1 MLRNDAEGIH
11 VGNLV
16 SQTKLAEACKPG
28 RTQEDKCN
36 LTSKGSKVT
45 VLHQLEQAIRPML
58 LGLSLVVGRV
68 DTCSKSV
75 LVLLIQL
82 ACLPAPSSNLRSSEA
97 RSRRRSAVETRE
109 LDTADKLP
117 PEPLLPNGTK
127 RSRSAPAEVLPEM
140 STTWEAKDHRDAP
153 PEVQVEGIWA
163 S

>member
-127 RSRSAPAEVLPEM
+127 RSRSESCQRCRQHGRRKITETRHPRSKLKGFGLPEM
-140 STTWEAKDHRDAP
+140 T
-153 PEVQVEGIWA
+153 
-163 S
+163 